1 MRPSRS
7 KTSSARLLAAF
18 AFTLTAWHGTGVHA
32 QAAPPSPS
40 GAVTV
45 EVVAPKIRKVTFA
58 HPPANLI
65 GPATVSRLH
74 EVVKELGDDPSVQVV
89 IFTSA
94 TPRFFFN
101 HFDLRQASQFPTVPG
116 DAATPTWVDLVLR
129 LSKAPFVSIA
139 SIRGRTRGGGNE
151 LALAMDLRYASKEE
165 AFFSQPEVGTGIV
178 PGGGGSER
186 LPRLIGRD
194 RALEAILGSQDY
206 DADTAE
212 RYGWVTRAV
221 PDAELDRVVD
231 ATAARL
237 ASFDR
242 PALMAAKAQVNR
254 ATLPPDADLRAA
266 YAEYSRSL
274 ANPGF
279 PPRMGQL
286 GRAIGEKG
294 LDVELRLGDYL
305 GAIQPAP

>member
-1 MRPSRS
+1 MTSRARVFAAF
-7 KTSSARLLAAF
+7 TFAIAALLGTGARAQSSAVL
-18 AFTLTAWHGTGVHA
+18 
-32 QAAPPSPS
+32 PS

-45 EVVAPKIRKVTFA
+45 EVVSPKIRKVTFA
-58 HPPANLI
+58 NPPANLI
-65 GPATVSRLH
+65 GPATVSRLRD
-74 EVVKELGDDPSVQVV
+74 VVKELGDDDSVQVV
-89 IFTSA
+89 IFASA
-94 TPRFFFN
+94 TPKFFFN
-101 HFDLRQASQFPTVPG
+101 HFDLRQASQFPMVPG
-116 DAATPTWVDLVLR
+116 DDTTPAWVDLVLR
-129 LSKAPFVSIA
+129 LSRAPFVSIA
-139 SIRGRTRGGGNE
+139 QIRGRTRGGGNE
-151 LALAMDLRYASKEE
+151 LALAMDLRYASREQ
-165 AFFSQPEVGTGIV
+165 ALFSQPEVGTGIV

-212 RYGWVTRAV
+212 RYGWVTRTVA
-221 PDAELDRVVD
+221 DAELDRVVD
-231 ATAARL
+231 AMAARL

-279 PPRMGQL
+279 PSRMTQL

-305 GAIQPAP
+305 GAIKPTP